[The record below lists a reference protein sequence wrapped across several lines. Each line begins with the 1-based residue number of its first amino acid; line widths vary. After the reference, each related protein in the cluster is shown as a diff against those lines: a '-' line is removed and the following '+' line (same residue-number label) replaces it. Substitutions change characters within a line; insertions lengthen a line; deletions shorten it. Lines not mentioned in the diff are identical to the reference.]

1 MKFAES
7 PSALQVLLLEDT
19 PATGGFIIS
28 EPPAPRFDSINGS
41 TALAEPLSPV
51 IGPLH
56 RHLISLC
63 LHNPYWNDFR
73 ILNHFQRRR
82 IPLTHDDLCRLKA
95 QCGLDNGETICNTL
109 IRLSVHGGLKLNP
122 RQISFIEKNKPEF
135 RDRDLQPSH
144 PGELF
149 VYECLFG
156 RGVGSLGRV
165 YIHFFVDMFTGY
177 AFGGISRRRS
187 LDTGLDILL
196 NTITPLYRSRNYLI
210 HTVYHSSKIIHE
222 IHDFNK
228 LESEETFS
236 RVGLQWQ
243 PTRRKFGAIEK
254 FEKSA
259 IAANFF
265 ETAAQNTDSL
275 ECIQPLF
282 DQCLV
287 KYNTANRLFGKQYLP
302 EE

>member
-19 PATGGFIIS
+19 PATGDFI
-28 EPPAPRFDSINGS
+28 DSINGS
-41 TALAEPLSPV
+41 TALTELLSPA

-73 ILNHFQRRR
+73 ILNHFHRHR
-82 IPLTHDDLCRLKA
+82 ITLARDDLGRLKA

-109 IRLSVHGGLKLNP
+109 IRLSVHGGLTLNP

-144 PGELF
+144 PGELL

-165 YIHFFVDMFTGY
+165 YVHFFVDLFTGY
-177 AFGGISRRRS
+177 AFGGISQRRS
-187 LDTGLDILL
+187 LGTGLDTLL
-196 NTITPLYRSRNYLI
+196 NTVIPLYRSHNYLI
-210 HTVYHSSKIIHE
+210 HTVYHSSKITNE

-228 LESEETFS
+228 LESEEAFS
-236 RVGLQWQ
+236 RAGLQWQ

-259 IAANFF
+259 TAAHFF
-265 ETAAQNTDSL
+265 ETAAHATSL
-275 ECIQPLF
+275 EYTKPLF

-287 KYNTANRLFGKQYLP
+287 KYNAANRLFPKQYLP

>member
-1 MKFAES
+1 MKFAQS
-7 PSALQVLLLEDT
+7 PSALQVLLLEDA
-19 PATGGFIIS
+19 PATPSCTDSLSGTAI
-28 EPPAPRFDSINGS
+28 PAGSFFSI
-41 TALAEPLSPV
+41 

-82 IPLTHDDLCRLKA
+82 IPLTLHDLSLLKA
-95 QCGLDNGETICNTL
+95 QCRLDNGETICNTL

-135 RDRDLQPSH
+135 RDRDLQTSH
-144 PGELF
+144 PGELL

-177 AFGGISRRRS
+177 AFGGVSQRRS

-196 NTITPLYRSRNYLI
+196 NTIIPLYRSHHYPI
-210 HTVYHSSKIIHE
+210 HTVYHSSKVMHE
-222 IHDFNK
+222 IHDFNR
-228 LESEETFS
+228 LESEEAFS
-236 RVGLQWQ
+236 RIGLQWQ
-243 PTRRKFGAIEK
+243 PTSRKFGAIEK
-254 FEKSA
+254 YEKSV
-259 IAANFF
+259 IATNFF
-265 ETAAQNTDSL
+265 ETAAKNAESI
-275 ECIQPLF
+275 ECIKPLF

-287 KYNTANRLFGKQYLP
+287 KYNAANRLFAKQYLP